1 MMASTQNDQAA
12 REALI
17 KRLNRIEGQ
26 VRGIRKMVEEKR
38 ECGDVLKQIAA
49 VSGAVHGLAGTII
62 ENHMAM
68 CLAKAEDK
76 AAREQTVA
84 HLVDVFKTFMK

>member
-1 MMASTQNDQAA
+1 MVSTQNDQAA
-12 REALI
+12 RELLV

-26 VRGIRKMVEEKR
+26 VRGIRKMVEDKR
-38 ECGDVLKQIAA
+38 ECGDVLKQVAA

-62 ENHMAM
+62 ENHLAA
-68 CLAKAEDK
+68 CLARTCGNKELQD
-76 AAREQTVA
+76 ETIS